1 MHIFEEFLCSYE
13 HILCRRFIKI
23 FFCFDLW
30 WEILFL
36 KVTFGVRKKFSEMW
50 TMRLSFDLV
59 DVVTNRLKP
68 TPSSAFLSWR
78 MRANGRS
85 QKPLAPLQQKS
96 KQKHVKDW
104 QHRWHVMDTARL
116 YPGLLSYIKWS
127 VNTTFLL
134 ANGIC
139 QHERD
144 VIVGLSFVSA
154 EFAAKS
160 RPPPLQWMFSVSSGK
175 FGRIVRH
182 NEITSA
188 QTNKVKLSRRGALE
202 PDCAN
207 YLPGSSAHPQRHW
220 RNERRARNPSCRLIS
235 F

>member
-1 MHIFEEFLCSYE
+1 MHISESIFLLCFVVLIRQNILLFWPSFRVKKLFFVRYVEHVYILWPQGRGNKQPETNTFIWIPFSDEENESKRQKAKTSC
-13 HILCRRFIKI
+13 
-23 FFCFDLW
+23 
-30 WEILFL
+30 
-36 KVTFGVRKKFSEMW
+36 TFTAENKKM
-50 TMRLSFDLV
+50 
-59 DVVTNRLKP
+59 
-68 TPSSAFLSWR
+68 
-78 MRANGRS
+78 
-85 QKPLAPLQQKS
+85 
-96 KQKHVKDW
+96 HVKDW
-104 QHRWHVMDTARL
+104 QHRWHVMDTACL

-154 EFAAKS
+154 EFSAKS
-160 RPPPLQWMFSVSSGK
+160 RPPPLLRTFSVSSGK
-175 FGRIVRH
+175 LGRIVWH

-207 YLPGSSAHPQRHW
+207 YVPGSSAHPQRH
-220 RNERRARNPSCRLIS
+220 RCNERWAQNPSC
-235 F
+235 